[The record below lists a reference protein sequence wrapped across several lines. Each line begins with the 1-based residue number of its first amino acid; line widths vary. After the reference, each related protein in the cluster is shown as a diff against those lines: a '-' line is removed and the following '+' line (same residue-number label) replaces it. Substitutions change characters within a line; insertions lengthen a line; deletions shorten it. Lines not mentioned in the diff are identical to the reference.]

1 MNFLK
6 SLFGSTTKPE
16 QPEYKFS
23 AIDLGYFQY
32 DQIQINFPFPNSHYL
47 YEYLNKNESYLSDPN
62 GFEVGIKNGKLNY
75 IFLILE
81 QFNGQLQFK
90 GSDLDFNSS
99 TNIDE
104 VTKMFGEPYWVD
116 SSDGETI
123 QFYIYDQ
130 GNLELQF
137 EYTNKVNLSF
147 ITLSYQG
154 VLFSPEQR
162 KSYEVNKPWPPQ
174 NN

>member
-1 MNFLK
+1 
-6 SLFGSTTKPE
+6 
-16 QPEYKFS
+16 
-23 AIDLGYFQY
+23 
-32 DQIQINFPFPNSHYL
+32 
-47 YEYLNKNESYLSDPN
+47 
-62 GFEVGIKNGKLNY
+62 
-75 IFLILE
+75 
-81 QFNGQLQFK
+81 
-90 GSDLDFNSS
+90 
-99 TNIDE
+99 
-104 VTKMFGEPYWVD
+104 MFGEPYWVD